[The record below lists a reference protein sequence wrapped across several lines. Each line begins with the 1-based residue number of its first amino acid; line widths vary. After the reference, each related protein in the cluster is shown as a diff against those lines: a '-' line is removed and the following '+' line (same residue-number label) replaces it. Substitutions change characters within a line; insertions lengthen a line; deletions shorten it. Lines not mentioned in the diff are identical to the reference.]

1 MTSQLDVLP
10 DVRPRFL
17 THPPRVASSGPDAV
31 ELAASAG
38 LILDPWQAEVL
49 EVALGERA
57 DGRWAAR
64 TVGLLVPRQN
74 GKGAILEALELFAL
88 FVLGAEQ
95 PITIMHSAHQ
105 FKVSADAYKRIK
117 GLIQQT
123 PDLLRR
129 VKGPV
134 TSKGPAGFHSAHGQ
148 EAIEL
153 ENGSELKFVARTSG
167 GGRGFP
173 VDLVVL
179 DEAFNLTELAVSALQ
194 PTMATRPNPQTWFT
208 SSAPLETE
216 VSDVLRRVAKRGRE
230 GADLMAYM
238 EFCGD
243 SSSLDGLTGEEYEAQ
258 LAVLADDR
266 EQWAMGNPSDPHRI
280 GDEAIEVERT
290 SGMMTLKDFARERL
304 GFWRDVEADAKQV
317 IPAAEWAAACDPSS
331 SIEGTPTFALEVAED
346 RMWAAFGAAG
356 KAGARVHGE
365 CIDYRRGTSWVV
377 ARAAELVER
386 HRGEI
391 VVAKGS
397 PAASMV
403 KDLTAAKVPV
413 REVST
418 EDHARACGQ
427 LLDAVAD
434 DRFRHLGQP
443 MLNVA
448 VRGAVKRQHGDAW
461 VWSRRK
467 SEVDISPLVAV
478 TLAVGA
484 YGAESK
490 KDPEGFV
497 MVLGGA

>member
-1 MTSQLDVLP
+1 MLTERP
-10 DVRPRFL
+10 D
-17 THPPRVASSGPDAV
+17 GK
-31 ELAASAG
+31 
-38 LILDPWQAEVL
+38 
-49 EVALGERA
+49 
-57 DGRWAAR
+57 WAAR
-64 TVGLLVPRQN
+64 QCGLIVPRQN
-74 GKGAILEALELFAL
+74 GKGSVLEARELAGL
-88 FVLGAEQ
+88 FLFGE
-95 PITIMHSAHQ
+95 PLIIHSAHE
-105 FKVSADAYKRIK
+105 FPTSAEAFLRLLA
-117 GLIQQT
+117 LIENT
-123 PDLLRR
+123 PDLDRLVAR
-129 VKGPV
+129 VHK
-134 TSKGPAGFHSAHGQ
+134 AHGS
-148 EAIEL
+148 EGIEL
-153 ENGSELKFVARTSG
+153 KNGQRIKFKTRTGG
-167 GGRGFP
+167 GGRGFSG
-173 VDLVVL
+173 DLIVL
-179 DEAFNLTELAVSALQ
+179 DEAYNLPPKMLKALG
-194 PTMATRPNPQTWFT
+194 PTMNARPNPQIVLT
-208 SSAPLETE
+208 SSAPHNGDPISNE
-216 VSDVLRRVAKRGRE
+216 LRRFCKRGRE
-230 GADLMAYM
+230 GRDRFLAYIEYAADA
-238 EFCGD
+238 
-243 SSSLDGLTGEEYEAQ
+243 SALDGLDGEDLAAAVRVLNRDPAAWAQ
-258 LAVLADDR
+258 ANPGYPDRIDD
-266 EQWAMGNPSDPHRI
+266 D
-280 GDEAIEVERT
+280 AIE
-290 SGMMTLKDFARERL
+290 SLLSLL
-304 GFWRDVEADAKQV
+304 GDDDDGFPLECLGIWEDSTAETKQV
-317 IPAAEWAAACDPSS
+317 IPAAEWSAACDPSS

-356 KAGARVHGE
+356 KAGDRVHGE
-365 CIDYRRGTSWVV
+365 CTDYHRGTSWVV